1 MSVGA
6 RSLLLGALVGLVPA
20 CASTPQAP
28 PASAPVPAA
37 PDAGSADA
45 GVAPV
50 PLGERPI
57 FRLLAD
63 VHPIAQRVTLEVDP
77 ERETYRGAVEIR
89 LRLDVARRDLWLSS
103 RGLQLE
109 RVVAL
114 GAGEPRP
121 LRAELDDLV
130 GVAHLL
136 ADADL
141 PAGEV
146 TVRIEFASR
155 FETQLVGLFRLKT
168 RAGWAA
174 FTQFWQLDARRA
186 FPCLD
191 EPGFKI
197 PWEVELVIPA
207 GPMAFGNT
215 PVVEERPLPDGRRS
229 IRFAPTRPL
238 PSYLVAFAV
247 GSFDVASASTLRPTA
262 ARPRPVEIRVIAPG
276 GRGADLKYA
285 REVGPQLLGRLER
298 WFGIPYPYGKLDHL
312 AQQDHAFG
320 AMENA
325 GLITYSER
333 ALLLRENQTSGEDRR
348 KVAET
353 IAHESSHQWFG
364 DWVTARWWE
373 DLWLSESFAT
383 FVATE
388 VVSGWRPALGSRIS
402 GLEETLEAMR
412 NDELEGS
419 RPIRT
424 TMRTEGDLR
433 AWDVAVL
440 YPKGAAV
447 LGMFEALLGPEA
459 FRAGIRRYLRDHAD
473 GNATTEDLV
482 SALSDRPAV
491 GTAFRTF
498 LDQPGVPL
506 VRGTLRCDAGGARL
520 ELSQER
526 AMPLGSQ
533 AAQLR
538 WQVPVCV
545 RAESRRDPVCTVLE
559 SETATL
565 ALPSAR
571 CPRWVHLNAGAR
583 GYYRWL
589 LPSQGVDA
597 LLGSGW
603 SALEAAERLSA
614 ADALLS
620 AALDGVLPADQVL
633 SRTSRLLADPEAAV
647 AGRAVEFLARA
658 RLFWSP
664 PGGTPALQAFLRAE
678 LRPVLNRLG
687 WTPRKGERPRASRLR
702 AEVVELLALEAAD
715 PEVLSHAAA
724 LGRAWLGTEGRV
736 HPEAVPPDLRDTAAR
751 AAARAGDGAT
761 FDAFWIRLQSADDA
775 ATRETLTGAL
785 ASFLQPEL
793 VTRARSLLLG
803 SELRSAE
810 RQRILQVAAKTPE
823 LRADLTRWMI
833 EHQQALAAR
842 FAEVGQ
848 QELPKSLVGCS
859 PEEARAIGDGFA
871 PLVRS
876 VPSMQFQLRKAEER
890 ARVCGAVREVQ
901 APALEGFLGGRPGV
915 GEQAIRR

>member
-1 MSVGA
+1 M
-6 RSLLLGALVGLVPA
+6 RSLLLGALVALVPA
-20 CASTPQAP
+20 CASTSQAP
-28 PASAPVPAA
+28 PASTSAPGSPA
-37 PDAGSADA
+37 PDAGAADA
-45 GVAPV
+45 GLAPV

-57 FRLLAD
+57 FRLPVD
-63 VHPIAQRVTLEVDP
+63 VHPMAQRVMLDVDP

-89 LRLDVARRDLWLSS
+89 LRLDVPRRDLWVSA
-103 RGLQLE
+103 RGLRLE
-109 RVVAL
+109 HVLAL
-114 GAGEPRP
+114 GAGEPRA

-130 GVAHLL
+130 GVAHLS
-136 ADADL
+136 ADGDL

-146 TVRIEFASR
+146 TIRIEFASR

-168 RAGWAA
+168 PAGWAA

-197 PWEVELVIPA
+197 PWDVELTVPA
-207 GPMAFGNT
+207 GRMAFGNT
-215 PVVEERPLPDGRRS
+215 PVMDERLLPDGRKA
-229 IRFAPTRPL
+229 IRFAATRPL

-247 GSFDVASASTLRPTA
+247 GSFDVASASTLRSTA
-262 ARPRPVEIRVIAPG
+262 ARPRPVEIRGIAPG
-276 GRGADLKYA
+276 GRGADLRYA
-285 REVGPQLLGRLER
+285 LEVAPQLLARLEG
-298 WFGIPYPYGKLDHL
+298 WFDLPYPYEKLDHL

-325 GLITYSER
+325 GLITYAER
-333 ALLLRENQTSGEDRR
+333 ALLLRENEASDEDRR
-348 KVAET
+348 RVAET

-402 GLEETLEAMR
+402 ALEETLEAMR

-424 TMRTEGDLR
+424 TMHTEGDLR

-473 GNATTEDLV
+473 GNAATEDLV

-506 VRGTLRCDAGGARL
+506 VRGTLRCDADGARL
-520 ELSQER
+520 ELRQER
-526 AMPLGSQ
+526 AMPVGSR

-538 WQVPVCV
+538 WQVPICV
-545 RAESRRDPVCTVLE
+545 RADSRRDPICTVLE

-565 ALPSAR
+565 ALSSAR

-589 LPSQGVDA
+589 LPPQGVDA
-597 LLGSGW
+597 LLGRGW
-603 SALEAAERLSA
+603 SALEATERLSA
-614 ADALLS
+614 ADAVLS
-620 AALDGVLPADQVL
+620 AGLDGVLPADQVL
-633 SRTSRLLADPEAAV
+633 SRTSRLLADSEPAV
-647 AGRAVEFLARA
+647 AGRAVEFLGRA

-664 PGGTPALQAFLRAE
+664 PQGTPALQAFLRAQ
-678 LRPVLNRLG
+678 LRPVLHRLG
-687 WTPRKGERPRASRLR
+687 WTPRKGEPPRTSRLR
-702 AEVVELLALEAAD
+702 AEVVELLALQAGD
-715 PEVLSHAAA
+715 PEVLAHAAG
-724 LGRAWLGTEGRV
+724 LGQAWLGSDGRV
-736 HPEAVPPDLRDTAAR
+736 HPEAVASDLRDTAAR
-751 AAARAGDGAT
+751 AAARAGDAVT
-761 FDAFWIRLQSADDA
+761 FETFWTRLQSADDA
-775 ATRETLTGAL
+775 ATRDTLVGAL
-785 ASFLQPEL
+785 ASFLQPDL

-803 SELRSAE
+803 PELRSVE
-810 RQRILQVAAKTPE
+810 RQKMLQVQAKTPE
-823 LRADLTRWMI
+823 LRADLEAWMI
-833 EHQQALAAR
+833 EHQEALAAR

-848 QELPKSLVGCS
+848 QELPKSLLGCS
-859 PEEARAIGDGFA
+859 PEEARVIGDGFE

-876 VPSMQFQLRKAEER
+876 VPSMRFQLRKAEER

-901 APALEGFLGGRPGV
+901 APAIEGFLAARPAA
-915 GEQAIRR
+915 GERAIRH